1 MFICASKCIILASK
15 SLLVKIGKNK
25 NIGFPN
31 FIIFCET
38 FARTELGFQFIFQ
51 ALQMENL
58 YRCSNLVLL
67 SRVVCLMCR

>member
-38 FARTELGFQFIFQ
+38 FTRTELGFQFIFQ